1 MMQLIM
7 AMLVAGG
14 LFAVWRWKSLDS
26 ENTQLRAQV
35 ASLKRQLARFGRDR

>member
-1 MMQLIM
+1 MMQLII

-14 LFAVWRWKSLDS
+14 LYAAWRWKTLDT
-26 ENTQLRAQV
+26 ENIQLRAQV

>member
-1 MMQLIM
+1 MMQLIIV
-7 AMLVAGG
+7 MLGAGG
-14 LFAVWRWKSLDS
+14 LFAAWRWKTVDS

>member
-1 MMQLIM
+1 MMQLII
-7 AMLVAGG
+7 AMLGAGG
-14 LFAVWRWKSLDS
+14 LYAVWRWKTLNT

>member
-1 MMQLIM
+1 MMQLII

-14 LFAVWRWKSLDS
+14 LFAVWRWKSLDA

-35 ASLKRQLARFGRDR
+35 ASLKRQLARFGRSP